1 MIKKKFPLFIII
13 MFTITFPNYSFSHN
27 DNPRHKA
34 MMTLGKTMKQ
44 ISSINKSGGSFEADD
59 LNQLNEIFEISKSF
73 NVLFANDDSGE
84 EESRASPKIW
94 TNKSKFINFSND
106 FEASIAKLINA
117 VNSKSNEEVSNAI
130 AQVGANCGKCHR
142 VFRLPKKN

>member
-1 MIKKKFPLFIII
+1 

-59 LNQLNEIFEISKSF
+59 LNQLNEIFEISKSE
-73 NVLFANDDSGE
+73 N
-84 EESRASPKIW
+84 
-94 TNKSKFINFSND
+94 T
-106 FEASIAKLINA
+106 
-117 VNSKSNEEVSNAI
+117 
-130 AQVGANCGKCHR
+130 
-142 VFRLPKKN
+142 